1 MTRIGWIGTGLMGS
15 RMAPHVLKAGYALT
29 VWNRTADKSKELIS
43 LGATSAATPAALA
56 GACDVVMLMVTNA
69 HSAADILFNQGVA
82 RALTPGALV
91 IDMSSIA
98 PDNARIHAQRLHDVG
113 IDHLDAPVSGG
124 TRGAAAASL
133 AIMVGGEKSAFDRA
147 LPILSCL
154 GRPTYIGPASTG
166 QIAKLANQ
174 VIVAVTIG
182 AVAEALT
189 LAGRAGANPAAVR
202 EALSGGFADS
212 RILYEHGARMLAGDF
227 TPGGTVKNQI
237 KDLDAALTVAKSI
250 GIELPMLQT
259 TRAQFQTLADTLGDQ
274 LDHSALYRLWEVN
287 AGN

>member
-15 RMAPHVLKAGYALT
+15 RMAPHLLKAGYALT
-29 VWNRTADKSKELIS
+29 VWNRTADKSKELLS
-43 LGATSAATPAALA
+43 LGAISAATPTALA
-56 GACDVVMLMVTNA
+56 DACDVVILMVTNA
-69 HSAADILFNQGVA
+69 NSAADILFNQGVA

-98 PDNARIHAQRLHDVG
+98 PENALIHAQRLREMG

-133 AIMVGGEKSAFDRA
+133 AIMVGGENSVFERA
-147 LPILSCL
+147 QPILSCL
-154 GRPTYIGPASTG
+154 GRPTHIGPAGTG

-174 VIVAVTIG
+174 VIVAITIG

-189 LAGRAGANPAAVR
+189 LAGRAGANPVAVR

-212 RILYEHGARMLAGDF
+212 RILNEHGARMLAGDF

-237 KDLDAALTVAKSI
+237 KDLDAALHVAQSI
-250 GIELPMLQT
+250 GVALPMLQT
-259 TRAQFQTLADTLGDQ
+259 TRAQFQTLASTLGDH
-274 LDHSALYRLWEVN
+274 LDHSALYRLWETK